1 MLIKAAG
8 VRLSLFLFSMF
19 LLCAAATPLAA
30 RTMYLSPTGNDS
42 SPCAPGAEFLTLP
55 AALGCL
61 SAGDTLIV
69 RNGIYFGGLIVQL
82 EGTPEAPILIR
93 GESLEAIID
102 TSRNGLDA
110 LRLDHSSYVTLD
122 RLTFRHATR
131 AGIGIINCDHI
142 TVTNCRCADNG
153 KWGILTGFA
162 YAVHFEGNECYGS
175 KDEHGI
181 YHSNSGDRF
190 VIRGNILHDNA
201 ANGLHLNGD
210 PELVAPG
217 SDGVLD
223 YGIVERNIIYGNG
236 QRGGAGINMTHVHDV
251 LVRNNLIYNNYAGGF
266 TVYQDNG
273 TFEQGSKRVVIFG
286 NTVYFRQND
295 RNVVN
300 VAQTSEKV
308 VVANNILVATANHA
322 VLQIDSD
329 YLSTIVSDHN
339 LFWGTGTAQAVE
351 RKGRAT
357 TFDSWR
363 NGGNDRHTVFADP
376 LFANI
381 DSLNFRPADTS
392 KAIDAGM
399 PVDSLKA
406 ILTGLGGFEWT
417 LAQLDSLPYEDIL
430 KNHRPAGAAP
440 DIGAYESG
448 AEPEKLY
455 DFNGDGRFNLID
467 ALALILQSRRDPQNK
482 RLDID
487 GDGSY
492 SASDVLRLL
501 LILIGIA

>member
-1 MLIKAAG
+1 MSKKFAGIYLIP
-8 VRLSLFLFSMF
+8 
-19 LLCAAATPLAA
+19 LLPVLLLWTAVPLQA

-69 RNGIYFGGLIVQL
+69 RNGIYLGGLIVQL
-82 EGTPEAPILIR
+82 EGTAGAPVLIR

-131 AGIGIINCDHI
+131 AGIGIINCNHI
-142 TVTNCRCADNG
+142 TVTDCRCADNG

-162 YAVHFEGNECYGS
+162 DDIHFEGNECYGS

-210 PELVAPG
+210 PELVQPG
-217 SDGVLD
+217 SDGVLN

-236 QRGGAGINMTHVHDV
+236 QRGGAGINMTHVHDI

-266 TVYQDNG
+266 TAYQDTG

-300 VAQTSEKV
+300 VAPTSEKV
-308 VVANNILVATANHA
+308 VIANNILVATPNHA

-329 YLSTIVSDHN
+329 YLNTIVSDRN

-351 RKGRAT
+351 RKSRAT
-357 TFDSWR
+357 TLDSWR
-363 NGGNDRHTVFADP
+363 NGGNDRNTIFADP
-376 LFANI
+376 AFVNPGSA
-381 DSLNFRPADTS
+381 DFRPADTS

-406 ILTGLGGFEWT
+406 ILERLGGFEWI
-417 LAQLDSLPYEDIL
+417 LAQLDSLPDEDIL
-430 KNHRPAGAAP
+430 KHHRPAGAGP

-455 DFNGDGRFNLID
+455 DFNGDGRFNLVD
-467 ALALILQSRRDPQNK
+467 ALSLLLQARRDPQNK

-487 GDGSY
+487 GDGVY
-492 SASDVLRLL
+492 SATDVLRLL
-501 LILIGIA
+501 LIMLGLA